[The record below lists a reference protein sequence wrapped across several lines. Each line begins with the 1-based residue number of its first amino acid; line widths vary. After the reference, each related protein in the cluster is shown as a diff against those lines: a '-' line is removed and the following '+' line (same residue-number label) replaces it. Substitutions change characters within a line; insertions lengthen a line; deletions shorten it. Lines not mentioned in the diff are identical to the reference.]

1 MARGMQLPSKTI
13 YNALSKSCQSRCPA
27 GAWISPLAQTPQ
39 FTGSKPLTGSVPSAT
54 RTPFFDG
61 RNLWMWFRWR
71 HRRESHLETR
81 GGAHLKTTDIAA
93 SAVLP
98 PAPQSIG
105 SAPERRSQSPN
116 LVIGAGA
123 PSAVCSAYN
132 RLRTQ
137 IILRLQSNGWN
148 TVAFTGPSRA
158 AGSTVAT
165 INLAISIAR
174 DFSYTVVL
182 VELDLV
188 NPSFRRILG
197 LKQRQ
202 GIVDHLRHDVPIRD
216 IVVNPGIDRLVVIP
230 AGSAVANSAELLSSP
245 KMAQL
250 IEELKHRNERQIIL
264 FDLPPVLTSD
274 DAMAFSPF
282 VECAVLVVEEGETR
296 VEDVRR
302 ALDCLKSTKILG
314 VVLNRSIHVDRD
326 GKMIW
331 R

>member
-1 MARGMQLPSKTI
+1 
-13 YNALSKSCQSRCPA
+13 
-27 GAWISPLAQTPQ
+27 
-39 FTGSKPLTGSVPSAT
+39 
-54 RTPFFDG
+54 
-61 RNLWMWFRWR
+61 MWFRWR
-71 HRRESHLETR
+71 HRGESHLETR
-81 GGAHLKTTDIAA
+81 GGAHFKTADIAA

-98 PAPQSIG
+98 PAPQSLD
-105 SAPERRSQSPN
+105 SAPERRSSAPN
-116 LVIGAGA
+116 LVIGARA
-123 PSAVCSAYN
+123 PRAVGSAYN

-137 IILRLQSNGWN
+137 VILRLQNNGWN
-148 TVAFTGPSRA
+148 TVAFTSPSRA
-158 AGSTVAT
+158 SGSTVAA

-216 IVVNPGIDRLVVIP
+216 ILVTPGIDRLVVIP

-250 IEELKHRNERQIIL
+250 IEELKHRNERQIIV
-264 FDLPPVLTSD
+264 FVLPPVLASD
-274 DAMAFSPF
+274 DAMAFSQF

-302 ALDCLKSTKILG
+302 ALDSLKSTKILG